1 MCLMHF
7 GEWGK
12 KRLKKFDKGWTFF
25 SFFFKFGF
33 ENHLKSWTYMS
44 HYKNYFSNDFT
55 ENFSRIF
62 QKFCF
67 FRIRLIKSIFQ
78 PIKMWRRK
86 SVFQLKVSGPL
97 DSFPIPFDQ
106 SNLSS
111 CTFRFLTDS
120 SRTIGFRF
128 LKTYSN
134 YIWFFQKFFVFLS
147 DSSLDPFSQIFF
159 FFGHFLG
166 QSFKG
171 FLPNPKVRHFFPFF
185 LIILHVF
192 MHLFRDFRIFKNLG
206 FWCFL
211 AFWSKLNHG
220 FLLMHHINMIHML

>member
-1 MCLMHF
+1 MCVKFSGRPKLNILMCLMHF

-62 QKFCF
+62 QKFYF

-86 SVFQLKVSGPL
+86 SVFQLKVSGPF
-97 DSFPIPFDQ
+97 DSFRPIKPFFMYI
-106 SNLSS
+106 SIPN
-111 CTFRFLTDS
+111 RFL
-120 SRTIGFRF
+120 
-128 LKTYSN
+128 SN
-134 YIWFFQKFFVFLS
+134 NWIS
-147 DSSLDPFSQIFF
+147 
-159 FFGHFLG
+159 
-166 QSFKG
+166 
-171 FLPNPKVRHFFPFF
+171 
-185 LIILHVF
+185 
-192 MHLFRDFRIFKNLG
+192 IFK
-206 FWCFL
+206 
-211 AFWSKLNHG
+211 S
-220 FLLMHHINMIHML
+220 I